1 VGFTLVL
8 KIMGEPH
15 LTPFL
20 LGGAALASLVSGVF
34 ALRLGAQGER
44 RWFLVGIAFTG
55 TAVALAM
62 IVLMG
67 NATLLTAGLLVA
79 SFTTAAV
86 AVSPFQ
92 MFRGASRPALST
104 SGSGPSPSGERRFRR
119 LVEHA
124 WDAFVLVKADG
135 TISFASA
142 SLRRFL
148 GYGAEDVLGRSV
160 FDAVYPEDVAEAR
173 VAFHEILKQPGAQS
187 FHEFRATH
195 GDGSVCWLEVTG
207 TNLID
212 DPSVRAV
219 IVNMRDVTDRKGAED
234 ALARSEEGYRGLVEN
249 AIYGVYRSDL
259 AGRFLAVNPALVKM
273 LGYSSKEELLAVDVA
288 TEVYVDPAQ
297 RQALIER
304 YRDADRI
311 EGVEVEW
318 QRRDG
323 SHLLVWLSGRALRD
337 DRRRLHAFEM
347 IAEDVTERRT
357 LEAQLRQAQKMEAI
371 GQLAGGIA
379 HDFNNLL
386 TVILANADIIE
397 VTVGDG
403 GSPVREE
410 IDDLRQSAQHGRD
423 LVKKLLGYGRRDTLE
438 VRPINLAGLVH
449 DLVPTLK
456 RVLPASI
463 QVRFSASI
471 NEAVI
476 EADGGA
482 IQQIL
487 FNLATNARDAMDG
500 SGTIHLELGV
510 VRSKAHPALT
520 RWRARGEYVRLAV
533 SDTGHGMNAE
543 TKARVFDPFFTT
555 KPPGVG
561 TGLGMA
567 MIYGLVKQQ
576 EGFIDIQ
583 TEVGQ
588 GTTVELLFPRVAG
601 PAETAHSEAAPPIAT
616 EGTETILVVEDES
629 AIRRSIKRLLERK
642 GYRVLLAEDGQEAL
656 EVFERKQDP
665 IHLVVSDIVMPRMNG
680 FELFKAVCAGGE
692 EVRFL
697 FTSGYATPDI
707 KRQAREASQTFIQKP
722 WDVDDFLRQV
732 RELLDTD
739 GTENATADT

>member
-1 VGFTLVL
+1 
-8 KIMGEPH
+8 MGEPH

-20 LGGAALASLVSGVF
+20 LGGAALASLVSGVL
-34 ALRLGAQGER
+34 ALRLGAQGTR
-44 RWFLVGIAFTG
+44 RWLFVGVAFTG

-62 IVLMG
+62 IVWAG
-67 NATLLTAGLLVA
+67 DTTPFAAGLLAA

-86 AVSPFQ
+86 AVSPFR
-92 MFRGASRPALST
+92 MFRGAFRSAPST
-104 SGSGPSPSGERRFRR
+104 GGSGSSASGERRFRR

-124 WDAFVLVKADG
+124 WDAFVLVEADG
-135 TISFASA
+135 TINFASA
-142 SLRRFL
+142 SLRRLL
-148 GYGAEDVLGRSV
+148 GYSADDVLGRSI
-160 FDAVYPEDVAEAR
+160 FDAVYHEDVAEAR
-173 VAFHEILKQPGAQS
+173 VALHDILKQPGTQS

-212 DPSVRAV
+212 DASVRAV
-219 IVNMRDVTDRKGAED
+219 IVNMRDVTDRKDAEE
-234 ALARSEEGYRGLVEN
+234 ALVRSEEGYRGLVEH

-259 AGRFLAVNPALVKM
+259 GGRFLAVNPALVKM
-273 LGYSSKEELLAVDVA
+273 LGYPSKEELLAVDVA

-297 RQALIER
+297 RQALLER

-311 EGVEVEW
+311 KGVEVEW

-337 DRRRLHAFEM
+337 DRGRLHAFEM

-397 VTVGDG
+397 ITVGEG
-403 GSPVREE
+403 GNPVREE
-410 IDDLRQSAQHGRD
+410 LDDLRQSAQHGRD
-423 LVKKLLGYGRRDTLE
+423 LVKKLLGYGRRDMLE
-438 VRPINLAGLVH
+438 VRPINLAGLVQ

-463 QVRFSASI
+463 QVRFSSSI
-471 NEAVI
+471 SEAVI

-487 FNLATNARDAMDG
+487 FNLATNARDAMEG
-500 SGTIHLELGV
+500 GGTIHMELSI
-510 VRSKAHPALT
+510 VRSSAHTALT
-520 RWRARGEYVRLAV
+520 RWRAHGEYVRLAV
-533 SDTGHGMNAE
+533 SDTGHGMDPD
-543 TKARVFDPFFTT
+543 TKAKVFDPFFTT

-588 GTTVELLFPRVAG
+588 GTTVELLFPQVAG
-601 PAETAHSEAAPPIAT
+601 SAEVAQPEAAPPIAT
-616 EGTETILVVEDES
+616 EGTETILVVEDEG
-629 AIRRSIKRLLERK
+629 AIRRSVKRLLERK
-642 GYRVLLAEDGQEAL
+642 GYRVLLAQDGQEAL

-680 FELFKAVCAGGE
+680 FELFEAVRASGE
-692 EVRFL
+692 KVRFL

-707 KRQAREASQTFIQKP
+707 KRRARKASQTFLQKP
-722 WDVDDFLRQV
+722 WDVNVFLRHV
-732 RELLDTD
+732 RELLDSD
-739 GTENATADT
+739 ATENVTADT

>member
-1 VGFTLVL
+1 
-8 KIMGEPH
+8 MGGLQ

-20 LGGAALASLVSGVF
+20 LGGAALASLVTGVL
-34 ALRLGAQGER
+34 ALRLAAQGER
-44 RWFLVGIAFTG
+44 RWFFIGVAFAG
-55 TAVALAM
+55 NAVALA
-62 IVLMG
+62 IIALVGDTTPL
-67 NATLLTAGLLVA
+67 AVGLLAA
-79 SFTTAAV
+79 SVTAAAV
-86 AVSPFQ
+86 GVSPFR
-92 MFRGASRPALST
+92 MLRGASRPALST
-104 SGSGPSPSGERRFRR
+104 GGSEPSPSGERRFRR

-124 WDAFVLVKADG
+124 WDAFVLVDADG
-135 TISFASA
+135 TIKFASA
-142 SLRRFL
+142 SLRRLL
-148 GYGAEDVLGRSV
+148 GYSAEDVLGRSI
-160 FDAVYPEDVAEAR
+160 FDAVYHDDVAEAQA
-173 VAFHEILKQPGAQS
+173 AFHEILKQSGTQS
-187 FHEFRATH
+187 FQEFRATR

-212 DPSVRAV
+212 DASVRAV
-219 IVNMRDVTDRKGAED
+219 IVNMRDVTDRKDAEK
-234 ALARSEEGYRGLVEN
+234 ALVRSEEGYRGLVEH

-273 LGYSSKEELLAVDVA
+273 LGYPSKEELLEVDVA
-288 TEVYVDPAQ
+288 TDVYVDSAQ
-297 RQALIER
+297 RQGLIER

-311 EGVEVEW
+311 KGVEVEW

-323 SHLLVWLSGRALRD
+323 SRLLVWLSGRALRD
-337 DRRRLHAFEM
+337 DRGRLHAFEM

-397 VTVGDG
+397 FTVGDEG
-403 GSPVREE
+403 NPVREE
-410 IDDLRQSAQHGRD
+410 LDDLRRSARDGRD
-423 LVKKLLGYGRRDTLE
+423 LVKKLLGYGRRDMLE
-438 VRPINLAGLVH
+438 VRPINLAALVQ

-463 QVRFSASI
+463 QVRFSSSI

-487 FNLATNARDAMDG
+487 FNLATNARDAME
-500 SGTIHLELGV
+500 SNGTIHMELGLV
-510 VRSKAHPALT
+510 SSSVHPALT

-533 SDTGHGMNAE
+533 SDTGHGMDAE
-543 TKARVFDPFFTT
+543 TKARVYDPFFTT

-583 TEVGQ
+583 TEVDQ
-588 GTTVELLFPRVAG
+588 GTTVELLFPRFAG
-601 PAETAHSEAAPPIAT
+601 TAEAAHPEAAPSTAT
-616 EGTETILVVEDES
+616 EGTETILVVEDEG
-629 AIRRSIKRLLERK
+629 AIRRSVKRLLEKK
-642 GYRVLLAEDGQEAL
+642 GYRVLLAQDGQEAL
-656 EVFERKQDP
+656 DVFERKQDP
-665 IHLVVSDIVMPRMNG
+665 IHLVVSDVVMPRMNG
-680 FELFKAVCAGGE
+680 FELFEAVRARGD

-707 KRQAREASQTFIQKP
+707 KRRAREASQAFLQKP
-722 WDVDDFLRQV
+722 WDVDDFLRHI
-732 RELLDTD
+732 RELLDS
-739 GTENATADT
+739 GATENATADT